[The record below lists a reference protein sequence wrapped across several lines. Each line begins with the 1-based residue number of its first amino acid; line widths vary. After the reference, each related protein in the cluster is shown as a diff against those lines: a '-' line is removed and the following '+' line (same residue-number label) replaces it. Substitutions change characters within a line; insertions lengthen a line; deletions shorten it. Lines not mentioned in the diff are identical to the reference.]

1 MLVGVLE
8 SRKRGVS
15 DRSITAVSA
24 LSLSLST
31 LDQSVTLAAL
41 AEYSSTYAHWGII
54 K

>member
-24 LSLSLST
+24 LSLST